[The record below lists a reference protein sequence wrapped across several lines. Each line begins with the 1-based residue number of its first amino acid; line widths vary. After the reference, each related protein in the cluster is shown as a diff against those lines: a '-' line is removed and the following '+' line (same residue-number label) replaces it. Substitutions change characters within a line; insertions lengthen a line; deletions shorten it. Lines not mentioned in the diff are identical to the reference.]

1 MRKGFGEAVLS
12 VGTIAVVL
20 LILIGMDEN
29 VRSEFSTRFL
39 SHPTEQLQSA
49 GHSASALT
57 AALAAGL
64 RVIAAAAHVRTLTI
78 PVFSS
83 SGSSESAKSG
93 GLLSRFR
100 RGKSEAPSV
109 GCDPAVFAEQITDYL
124 REAAA
129 ERADRDGVPFD

>member
-29 VRSEFSTRFL
+29 VRSEFSTRFV

-57 AALAAGL
+57 AVVARAAHDQSIAHAPMLIFALAATVLTLFML
-64 RVIAAAAHVRTLTI
+64 RT
-78 PVFSS
+78 
-83 SGSSESAKSG
+83 
-93 GLLSRFR
+93 
-100 RGKSEAPSV
+100 
-109 GCDPAVFAEQITDYL
+109 
-124 REAAA
+124 
-129 ERADRDGVPFD
+129 